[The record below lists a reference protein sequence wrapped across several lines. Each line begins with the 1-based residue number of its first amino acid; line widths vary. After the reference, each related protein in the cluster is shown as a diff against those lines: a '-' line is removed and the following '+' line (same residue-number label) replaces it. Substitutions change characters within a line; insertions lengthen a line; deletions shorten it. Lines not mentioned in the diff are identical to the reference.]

1 MKYRFLLFF
10 VVFLTSLSSCKTTSV
25 MVPGEKKVRVQ
36 QMYSEYYSIA
46 EEYFK
51 LENYSK
57 AIEFYEFAMK
67 DRALHDAAYYKIGQC
82 YAKNKQYDK
91 AYSVFNTILR
101 KDPENKSLKNTL
113 AYLTAMNGNVEEAA
127 ELYKQILASDPDNV
141 ETLVNYVSVLIILK
155 DYETAKI
162 NLSYLEKKYPSTAQ
176 IAPLK
181 ENLEKIKD
189 SQTSDK

>member
-1 MKYRFLLFF
+1 MYFRASLLTGFPYFSVEIVTSF
-10 VVFLTSLSSCKTTSV
+10 VD
-25 MVPGEKKVRVQ
+25 
-36 QMYSEYYSIA
+36 
-46 EEYFK
+46 
-51 LENYSK
+51 SK

>member
-10 VVFLTSLSSCKTTSV
+10 VVFLMSLSSCKTTSV

-36 QMYSEYYSIA
+36 QMYSAYYSIA
-46 EEYFK
+46 EEYFR

-127 ELYKQILASDPDNV
+127 ELY
-141 ETLVNYVSVLIILK
+141 Y
-155 DYETAKI
+155 
-162 NLSYLEKKYPSTAQ
+162 
-176 IAPLK
+176 
-181 ENLEKIKD
+181 
-189 SQTSDK
+189 

>member
-1 MKYRFLLFF
+1 MKFRFVLFF
-10 VVFLTSLSSCKTTSV
+10 VVFALIFSSCKTSSV
-25 MVPGEKKVRVQ
+25 MVPGEKNLRVQ

-46 EEYFK
+46 EEYVK

-57 AIEFYEFAMK
+57 AIEFYEVAMK
-67 DRALHDAAYYKIGQC
+67 DKSLYDAAYYKIGQC

-91 AYSVFNTILR
+91 AYTVFDTILR

-113 AYLTAMNGNVEEAA
+113 AYLTAMNGNVEQAA
-127 ELYKQILASDPDNV
+127 ELYKQILASDPDNA
-141 ETLVNYVSVLIILK
+141 EALVNYVSVLIILK

-181 ENLEKIKD
+181 DNLEKIKD
-189 SQTSDK
+189 SQTADK